1 MQTKEVARIL
11 RSTADILDH
20 YEGKNLDSALNE
32 ILSLIKKNSKSQ
44 RVEVKKVSM
53 ERNTSDGAIGD
64 FQHIID
70 ILSKKQ
76 GKEIEEYL
84 TNDKFLNTKKS
95 LLALA
100 KEMSIACSSRQTK
113 DVIKHSIIKY
123 FERQKMDYLIRI
135 ERQ

>member
-1 MQTKEVARIL
+1 MKTKEVARIL
-11 RSTADILDH
+11 RTTADILDH
-20 YEGKNLDSALNE
+20 YEGKSLDSALNE
-32 ILSLIKKNSKSQ
+32 ILSLIKKNSECQ
-44 RVEVKKVSM
+44 IVEAKKISVKRDTPD
-53 ERNTSDGAIGD
+53 ETID

-70 ILSKKQ
+70 ILSKKK
-76 GKEIEEYL
+76 GKEIEAYI
-84 TNDKFLNTKKS
+84 TNDKLLNTKKS

-100 KEMSIACSSRQTK
+100 KEMSIACSTRQTK